1 MAIPD
6 IETSTAHGRADA
18 EGNIKRPLEPG
29 IGLALSGGGY
39 RATLFHVGA
48 IIRLYEFD
56 LLKELSRI
64 SSVSGGSIT
73 AGRLAIVWDK
83 LGSRDDLF
91 AHFVNPLRQLTG
103 KTLDRSAILRGLV
116 LPGTVSDVVASKL
129 DKELF
134 GGATLQDL
142 PDWPIFTINA
152 TNLESGR
159 LWRFQ
164 KAYMRD
170 WKIGGVL
177 KPDLKIAQAVTA
189 SAAFP
194 PVLSPFK
201 LRIRPEDFDIREDS
215 VEDRFL
221 SDISLTDG
229 GVYDNYGLEPVWKRF
244 KTVLVSDGGSMLP
257 MQPDIRGNWI
267 TQLKRAISVIQ
278 TQVQALRSRSI
289 VEKYRSDERDGA
301 FWSIATP
308 PSRFPVDTQF
318 EVSDDAALAI
328 AQIATRLKAMSAAR
342 QEQLINFGYVQTDN
356 AIRSYFR
363 IGAERG
369 ASLPFPERSF

>member
-1 MAIPD
+1 MAIPE
-6 IETSTAHGRADA
+6 IETATDGDSEPA
-18 EGNIKRPLEPG
+18 ERELDPG

-48 IIRLYEFD
+48 IIRLYEFGLLDD
-56 LLKELSRI
+56 LARV

-73 AGRLAIVWDK
+73 AGRLALVWDR
-83 LGSRDDLF
+83 LRSRDALF
-91 AHFVNPLRQLTG
+91 EHFVTPLRQLTS
-103 KTLDRSAILRGLV
+103 KTLDRSAIIRGLV
-116 LPGTVSDVVASKL
+116 LPGTISDVVANKL
-129 DKELF
+129 DQELF

-142 PDWPIFTINA
+142 PDWPMFTINA

-170 WKIGGVL
+170 WKVGGVF

-194 PVLSPFK
+194 PFLSPFK
-201 LRIRPEDFDIREDS
+201 LRVKPEDFDIREDGMDDS
-215 VEDRFL
+215 FFRDV
-221 SDISLTDG
+221 SLTDG

-244 KTVLVSDGGSMLP
+244 KTVLVSDGGALLP
-257 MQPDIRGNWI
+257 MQSSVPGNWVSLL
-267 TQLKRAISVIQ
+267 QRAISVIQ
-278 TQVQALRSRSI
+278 TQVQALRSRTI
-289 VEKYRSDERDGA
+289 VGQYATDERDGA

-308 PSRFPVDTQF
+308 PSRFDIDPQF
-318 EVSDDAALAI
+318 DISDEAALAI
-328 AQIATRLKAMSAAR
+328 ALISTRLKAMSAAR
-342 QEQLINFGYVQTDN
+342 QEQLINFGYIQTDN

-369 ASLPFPERSF
+369 AALPYPDRSF